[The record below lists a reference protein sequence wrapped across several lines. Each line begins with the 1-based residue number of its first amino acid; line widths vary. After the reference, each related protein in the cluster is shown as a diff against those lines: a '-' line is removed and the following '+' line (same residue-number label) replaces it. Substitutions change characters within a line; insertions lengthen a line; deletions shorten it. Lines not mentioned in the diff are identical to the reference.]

1 MFFNYWA
8 HMLWSPRST
17 REATAQHNWSVGL
30 LTAARESPCG
40 TEEPMQP
47 QIKINT
53 YIFKLLV
60 QSSSSPSLICHL
72 QGTLQRALRNFLKL
86 VLSPSHFQSSVKLV
100 FQNESFKKKKKI
112 PDGFPCYSSNF
123 PGRWEKHTDI
133 RTAAS
138 VTNKS
143 QRSPCHEIL
152 SKRPHS
158 VLNLPSRFFVCLFF
172 SHSRRVSKWFHT
184 FCLAAKSKT
193 VTSLRAASVGSKN
206 TMGSFSC

>member
-1 MFFNYWA
+1 
-8 HMLWSPRST
+8 MLWSPRST

-100 FQNESFKKKKKI
+100 FQNESFKKKKKK
-112 PDGFPCYSSNF
+112 FLM
-123 PGRWEKHTDI
+123 
-133 RTAAS
+133 AS
-138 VTNKS
+138 HV
-143 QRSPCHEIL
+143 IL
-152 SKRPHS
+152 
-158 VLNLPSRFFVCLFF
+158 
-172 SHSRRVSKWFHT
+172 
-184 FCLAAKSKT
+184 
-193 VTSLRAASVGSKN
+193 VTSQEGERNIQIFAQPLQLLISLREARVMRFCPRGHTLS
-206 TMGSFSC
+206 